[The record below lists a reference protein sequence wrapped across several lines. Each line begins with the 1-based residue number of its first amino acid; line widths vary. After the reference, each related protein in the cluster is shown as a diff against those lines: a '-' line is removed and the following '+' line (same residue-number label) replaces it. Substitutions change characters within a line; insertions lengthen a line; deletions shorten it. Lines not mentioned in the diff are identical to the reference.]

1 MATLRLAVIGA
12 GAIGRAHIDLALRHP
27 DWTLVAISDPSEG
40 AVAFA
45 SDRGLSWFSTYDE
58 MFDAVPIDAAII
70 ATPNDTHLEVG
81 LACIARG
88 IAVLVEK
95 PIAPTVE
102 EAQRLSSSAE
112 KAGIPLMVG
121 HHRRHNPLLRQAR
134 EIIVSGRLGRP
145 VSATIMA
152 NFLKPDSYFQAT
164 WRRLPGGGPIL
175 INLIHEIDLVRFLYG
190 EIESLQALHSN
201 ATRGFEV
208 EDTAAVLLKFHSGA
222 LGTITLSD
230 TTVAPWSWDLTSG
243 ESSSYPRQ
251 DVNTHF
257 FMGTDASLTLPRL
270 EIWHYRESK
279 GWHEPLTQERR
290 APYDGNP
297 YMEQLRHF
305 RAVIEGKEN
314 PRSSG
319 PDATRSLEA
328 TLAVHCAAQNLQPI
342 FLTA

>member
-1 MATLRLAVIGA
+1 MSKLRLAIIGA
-12 GAIGRAHIDLALRHP
+12 GAIGRAHTDLALRHP
-27 DWTLVAISDPSEG
+27 DWTVSALADPSEE
-40 AVAFA
+40 AASFA
-45 SDRGLSWFSTYDE
+45 SSRNLAWFGNYEE
-58 MFDAVPIDAAII
+58 MFDAVPLDAAII

-81 LACIARG
+81 IACIARG

-102 EAQRLSSSAE
+102 EAQALTSAAD

-121 HHRRHNPLLRQAR
+121 HHRRHNPLLRKACDL
-134 EIIVSGRLGRP
+134 IKDGRLGRP
-145 VSATIMA
+145 VSATVMA
-152 NFLKPDSYFQAT
+152 NFLKPDSYFEAT

-175 INLIHEIDLVRFLYG
+175 INLIHEIDLMRFLFG
-190 EIESLQALHSN
+190 EIESLQALRSN
-201 ATRGFEV
+201 AARGFEV
-208 EDTAAVLLKFHSGA
+208 EDTAAVLIQFRNGA

-230 TTVAPWSWDLTSG
+230 SAAAPWSWDLTSG
-243 ESSSYPRQ
+243 ESPSYPRQ

-270 EIWHYRESK
+270 EFWRYRDGK
-279 GWHEPLTQERR
+279 GWHEPLTQERC
-290 APYDGNP
+290 APHDGNP

-305 RAVIEGKEN
+305 RSVIEGNET

-328 TLAVHCAAQNLQPI
+328 TLAVQHAARTNQPVA
-342 FLTA
+342 LSA